1 MRVLARCDKHGANT
15 CGNSPRKLGRA
26 VDSGDTAAVLAA
38 RSTARPFLSRIN
50 APSTAPKLGLGR
62 IAIESPVFCAPL
74 VLDSRPGE
82 LATRHAVP
90 RSIHSWSALMRDPY
104 PHGHHHPPVLESM
117 EIVIALLLMATCWFI
132 WFVAHERYHLE
143 NRQIAELACYAAV
156 GLVAIVGFS
165 ILIATQ
171 RSLREKQWPHPPMV
185 VSRKRDERF
194 TTDAWKQDAVILGY
208 DVHGQ
213 PWYWPDKVRVMQ
225 GIVLGMTGS
234 GKTTLLRNIITQDLT
249 RVVGTP
255 DDPHRL
261 PMVIFDGK
269 GDLEFFYDLLPHV
282 HRAGRLHQLRVL
294 NPARPDISVRY
305 NPFHCT
311 DDDYMPVVNMVFGSF
326 NLHDEFFA
334 KHQLN
339 YLADI
344 VRVLVHTGQKFNFYD
359 VLVMAIDEQV
369 LKEQVEKAR
378 RRMGKD
384 PSIPVQRRLNFE
396 MSVKNLYQSF
406 GDRERVPKIQGLLNE
421 CMTFL
426 DDELSVITGPYEEL
440 LSLDEV
446 IEQELILFVS
456 LNVNKNT
463 EPVRALGKM
472 LLQNLQL
479 VVGKRYESEEQRRRS
494 NRPMFSVVLDEFAP
508 FGYRNFAQILQTARG
523 THTAFLFSMQSLP
536 QLMHV
541 GRGFKEDVTSAPNTT
556 MTLRTRDEETVRY
569 FLRASAEH
577 TVTRR
582 SVSMHRWRL
591 FGYEKYQTTDRAV
604 ESEDRETRA
613 LDEHIK
619 NLPKGQMEILMTDDT
634 RGTLH
639 QLLHVRPP
647 QDVATPNFAP
657 ELYPRMRQSRA
668 DSAGANLRFATPELI
683 TQHRYGRRL

>member
-1 MRVLARCDKHGANT
+1 MRET
-15 CGNSPRKLGRA
+15 Y
-26 VDSGDTAAVLAA
+26 AA
-38 RSTARPFLSRIN
+38 RQ
-50 APSTAPKLGLGR
+50 
-62 IAIESPVFCAPL
+62 
-74 VLDSRPGE
+74 
-82 LATRHAVP
+82 
-90 RSIHSWSALMRDPY
+90 
-104 PHGHHHPPVLESM
+104 HHPPLLESM
-117 EIVIALLLMATCWFI
+117 EIVIALVLMAIGWFAWYI
-132 WFVAHERYHLE
+132 ARERYYLN
-143 NRQIAELACYAAV
+143 NRQIAEVTFYLT
-156 GLVAIVGFS
+156 IGFLGVLGWI
-165 ILIATQ
+165 ILIATR
-171 RSLREKQWPHPPMV
+171 RSRREKQWPHPPMV
-185 VSRKRDERF
+185 VPRKLDER
-194 TTDAWKQDAVILGY
+194 TTADAWKQDSVVLGY
-208 DVHGQ
+208 DIHGQ
-213 PWYWPDKVRVMQ
+213 PWYWPDRVRVMQ

-234 GKTTLLRNIITQDLT
+234 GKTTLLKNIITQDLA
-249 RVVGTP
+249 RVVGKP

-305 NPFHCT
+305 NPFYCNNE
-311 DDDYMPVVNMVFGSF
+311 DYMSVVNMVFGSF

-344 VRVLVHTGQKFNFYD
+344 VRVLVHTGLKFNFYD

-369 LKEQVEKAR
+369 LKEQVERAR
-378 RRMGKD
+378 QRLERD
-384 PSIPVQRRLNFE
+384 SSIPVQRRLNFE

-406 GDRERVPKIQGLLNE
+406 ADRERVPKIQGLLNE

-479 VVGKRYESEEQRRRS
+479 VVGKRYQSEEQRRRV

-556 MTLRTRDEETVRY
+556 MTLRTRDEETARY

-582 SVSMHRWRL
+582 SLSMYRWRM
-591 FGYEKYQTTDRAV
+591 FGYEKYQATDRAV

-647 QDVATPNFAP
+647 QDVAVPQFEP
-657 ELYPRMRQSRA
+657 ELYPRLRQSLEQ
-668 DSAGANLRFATPELI
+668 SAGANLRFKTPELA
-683 TQHRYGRRL
+683 TGTRFRRRG

>member
-1 MRVLARCDKHGANT
+1 
-15 CGNSPRKLGRA
+15 
-26 VDSGDTAAVLAA
+26 
-38 RSTARPFLSRIN
+38 
-50 APSTAPKLGLGR
+50 
-62 IAIESPVFCAPL
+62 
-74 VLDSRPGE
+74 
-82 LATRHAVP
+82 
-90 RSIHSWSALMRDPY
+90 MRDSY
-104 PHGHHHPPVLESM
+104 AQRQHYPPVLEGI
-117 EIVIALLLMATCWFI
+117 EIVIALLVMAACWFT

-143 NRQIAELACYAAV
+143 NRQIAELSCYMMLGLLATV
-156 GLVAIVGFS
+156 GS
-165 ILIATQ
+165 TILIATQ
-171 RSLREKQWPHPPMV
+171 RSRRDKQWPHPPMV
-185 VSRKRDERF
+185 VSRKRDERLAAG
-194 TTDAWKQDAVILGY
+194 AWKQAAVVLGY
-208 DVHGQ
+208 DIHGK
-213 PWYWPDKVRVMQ
+213 PWYWPDSVRVMQ

-234 GKTTLLRNIITQDLT
+234 GKTTLLKNIITQDVA
-249 RVVGTP
+249 RVTGTP

-269 GDLEFFYDLLPHV
+269 GDLEFFYDLLPDV
-282 HRAGRLHQLRVL
+282 HRAGRLHQLRIL
-294 NPARPDISVRY
+294 NPACPDISVRY

-311 DDDYMPVVNMVFGSF
+311 DEDYMPVVNMVFGSF

-378 RRMGKD
+378 RRLEQD
-384 PSIPVQRRLNFE
+384 ASVPVQRHLNFE

-479 VVGKRYESEEQRRRS
+479 VVGKRYESDEQRWRP

-536 QLMHV
+536 QLMQV

-556 MTLRTRDEETVRY
+556 MTLRTRDEETARY
-569 FLRASAEH
+569 FLQASAEH
-577 TVTRR
+577 TVSRR
-582 SVSMHRWRL
+582 SISMHRWRL
-591 FGYEKYQTTDRAV
+591 FGYERYQATGRAV

-619 NLPKGQMEILMTDDT
+619 NLPKGQMEILMTDD
-634 RGTLH
+634 RLGTLH
-639 QLLHVRPP
+639 QLLHIRPP
-647 QDVATPNFAP
+647 QDDRIPGFEP
-657 ELYPRMRQSRA
+657 KLYPRLREPVEQS
-668 DSAGANLRFATPELI
+668 SGLNLRFKTVEVPGAN
-683 TQHRYGRRL
+683 RFARRG